1 MNYTAREEA
10 ALETLLENV
19 NKVTHQWWPRF
30 LTGKADIVSEWDA
43 YVRQVN
49 EAGLPDLLAIRQHAF
64 EVYQGK

>member
-1 MNYTAREEA
+1 MNYPAGEET

-19 NKVTHQWWPRF
+19 NRVTHQWWPRF
-30 LTGKADIVSEWDA
+30 LTGKADIASEWDA

-49 EAGLPDLLAIRQHAF
+49 EAGLPDLLAIRQQAF

>member
-30 LTGKADIVSEWDA
+30 MTGKTDIVSEWDA

-49 EAGLPDLLAIRQHAF
+49 DAGLPELLAIRQYAF